1 MNTIATNIRF
11 PHDEYQEIKLLAYSE
26 KKSVAAVIREAVSL
40 YKKQKF
46 HTKTKVS
53 LAEKFRKLAVTIDT
67 PVLKLVS
74 EGRKI

>member
-1 MNTIATNIRF
+1 MNIIATNIRF
-11 PHDEYQEIKLLAYSE
+11 PEDEYREIKLLAYSE
-26 KKSVAAVIREAVSL
+26 KKSVAALIRQAISM

-53 LAEKFRKLAVTIDT
+53 LAEKFRKLAVHIDT